1 MPHKHKANAEGVKVD
16 EINAAI
22 SITREEMTRL
32 SLRLERWFNPVALT
46 KSILGKKV
54 SILSYIPRAQSIIQ
68 GGQGKNS
75 S

>member
-1 MPHKHKANAEGVKVD
+1 MPHKQKANAEGVKVD

-32 SLRLERWFNPVALT
+32 SLRLERWFSSVALT
-46 KSILGKKV
+46 KSILV
-54 SILSYIPRAQSIIQ
+54 SILSYIPRAQSVIQ